1 MDPECKLAQA
11 SQMEVANKE
20 ARAQGLEGEMRTLK
34 ELQETLQIT
43 AASSTALSAE
53 RCDMSCG
60 LACN

>member
-1 MDPECKLAQA
+1 
-11 SQMEVANKE
+11 MEVANKE

-53 RCDMSCG
+53 RGDMSCG